1 MGGMMLYPVIMV
13 GCGGS
18 GIKSVRYIREAVMS
32 RLAAAGWDE
41 PMPAA
46 WQFIGLD
53 TVPGQSDLGEV
64 PPLPRR
70 DYLHISSN
78 FKTLSDLYAYLR
90 ANHPHY
96 VEGSGYSELAGW
108 LPSSTELTGDLSIG
122 AGKLRAVGR
131 ALGTYALTSK
141 SVKKRFE
148 DAFAACESGSVE
160 LAQATAK
167 LRGVPSPGETA
178 ASPLVVVIG
187 SSAGGTGAGIML
199 DTMDIL
205 RRLGDEN
212 VTPMAVVYGPD
223 IFSQTTG
230 DMFSNNLAFMSEM
243 LSAYWANGPGP
254 QGLFPAPLAAI
265 HGRGPHGIF
274 FVGQT
279 NMAGAKLENAS
290 VVYRAVG
297 ETIAS
302 WVTNESVADSVI
314 QYVIANKTA
323 DAAIGGVGFADN
335 HFKGAITSFGSASI
349 AVGRS
354 RFRAYAKAN
363 LLREFYDFHW
373 DGWARVAE
381 RVLGV
386 DIAKKPK
393 PVVIEELAKFKLPV
407 FMEKAG
413 LQQNFNAEGRATNGI
428 TDILI
433 SPEHSLR
440 VATSLETSIRTS
452 LPTDAMGSGDWHKLI
467 QNKLS
472 ILKPKEIANGREE
485 FEARLS
491 DWANALSDRVLREV
505 NELVAEVSIPVAIKV
520 IEKSIEELQVTA
532 GKFRSAL
539 DLAKTNS
546 TAANT
551 ELWTEIGGITGS
563 VKRESDKVAKALRA
577 AGKIHSH
584 DLRGEALARLENTA
598 LLIIKNLLQPIK
610 SALQIAFDSYVTKV
624 IVPQGKEPAIASAWP
639 KGMAIPGS
647 YLPSSVEFLLEDV
660 TKWPQILDDLLVQ
673 CVIPRAAE
681 TPRDAFRR
689 IILTGDQ
696 TNPDDR
702 LPLLWHGASKMASW
716 NVNSKLPVEFDIDLE
731 SMDSTLSHW
740 MNTTTAISNH
750 LNEGLK
756 QYLENPA
763 DIARLDDFK
772 EKFQLALQQA
782 KPLIEVDN
790 AKLMNELAR
799 IGNVTNPIEQI
810 PVLDKLPF
818 DVGHVARDIAIDLLR
833 AELGL
838 GAGANMNLYFQSE
851 EKESA
856 VVSSFLSRYIHP
868 SFVKTFTQP
877 LATQL
882 NTVSKTPTALRDW
895 AKFKRARTIDE
906 FIPVPPIV
914 RLAFVRGFVV
924 GRLLGQVALHKD
936 RAIQISHGGEVYD
949 FPHPLLSPILRNT
962 DVLPALLE
970 SFCLEFRNVPRNG
983 TEAFSAYAAL
993 YYKAVPVTDNDSPNA
1008 FTVGGDL
1015 KLFIETGEVRDK
1027 SIDESTFSSRQ
1038 APTATERQAK
1048 LIENLEAMIAFYV
1061 NLKAKGF
1068 SGQEMRTSDG
1078 NNETTTKTSSE
1089 PGTSAVYEDLLSL
1102 EIIHDLIG
1110 QYRIVLNAIESYVP
1124 GVGSTSAG
1132 LSDPPV

>member
-1 MGGMMLYPVIMV
+1 MLYPVIMV

-41 PMPAA
+41 PIPAA

-64 PPLPRR
+64 LPLPNR
-70 DYLHISSN
+70 DYLHISAS

-90 ANHPHY
+90 ANHHHD
-96 VEGSGYSELAGW
+96 VEASGYSELAGW
-108 LPSSTELTGDLSIG
+108 LPSSSELSGDLSIG

-160 LAQATAK
+160 LGQATAK
-167 LRGVPSPGETA
+167 LRGVPASGDTA
-178 ASPLVVVIG
+178 ASPLVIVIG

-223 IFSQTTG
+223 IFGTQATG

-243 LSAYWANGPGP
+243 LSAYWANGAGP

-265 HGRGPHGIF
+265 QGRGPHGIF
-274 FVGQT
+274 LVGQT

-297 ETIAS
+297 ETIGS
-302 WVTNESVADSVI
+302 WITNESVADEVI
-314 QYVIANKTA
+314 QYVISNKTA

-335 HFKGAITSFGSASI
+335 HFKGAVTSFGSASI

-354 RFRAYAKAN
+354 RFRTYAKAN

-373 DGWARVAE
+373 DGWGGVAV
-381 RVLGV
+381 RDLGV
-386 DIAKKPK
+386 ESAKKPK
-393 PVVIEELAKFKLPV
+393 PVVIEELAKKKFPEFLV
-407 FMEKAG
+407 KAG
-413 LQQNFNAEGRATNGI
+413 LQQNFNLEGRATSGI

-433 SPEHSLR
+433 SADHSLG
-440 VATSLETSIRTS
+440 VATSLEKLIRAS
-452 LPTDAMGSGDWHKLI
+452 LPTHAMDSADWQKFL
-467 QNKLS
+467 QNKLA
-472 ILKPKEIANGREE
+472 ILKPKEIDDGREK

-491 DWANALSDRVLREV
+491 AWANALADRVLRET

-520 IEKSIEELQVTA
+520 IEKSIQDLQVTA
-532 GKFRSAL
+532 GKFRSAV
-539 DLAKTNS
+539 DFAKTNS
-546 TAANT
+546 TAAST
-551 ELWTEIGGITGS
+551 EMYSEVGGITGS
-563 VKRESDKVAKALRA
+563 VKRESDKVSKALKA

-584 DLRGEALARLENTA
+584 DLRGEALARLENTV

-610 SALQIAFDSYVTKV
+610 SALQIAYDGYVTKV
-624 IVPQGKEPAIASAWP
+624 IVAQGKEPAIASAWP
-639 KGMAIPGS
+639 KGKLIPGT
-647 YLPSSVEFLLEDV
+647 YMPSSVEFLLEDP

-673 CVIPRAAE
+673 CVAPRAVE

-689 IILTGDQ
+689 VILTGDP

-702 LPLLWHGASKMASW
+702 SPLLWHGASKMTSW
-716 NVNSKLPVEFDIDLE
+716 NVTTKLTVEFDIGLE
-731 SMDSTLSHW
+731 SMDSALSHW
-740 MNTTTAISNH
+740 MTTTTAISNH

-763 DIARLDDFK
+763 NIARLDDFK
-772 EKFQLALQQA
+772 EKFQLVLQKA

-799 IGNVTNPIEQI
+799 IGGVSNPIEQK

-818 DVGHVARDIAIDLLR
+818 DVGHAARDIATDLLR

-838 GAGANMNLYFQSE
+838 GAGANMNLYFQTE

-856 VVSSFLSRYIHP
+856 VISSFLSRYIHP

-882 NTVSKTPTALRDW
+882 NMVSRTSTALRDW

-906 FIPVPPIV
+906 FIPVPPVV
-914 RLAFVRGFVV
+914 RFSFVRGFVV
-924 GRLLGQVALHKD
+924 GRLLGQIALHNDK
-936 RAIQISHGGEVYD
+936 AIQISHGGKVHD
-949 FPHPLLSPILRNT
+949 FPHPLLSPILQNT

-970 SFCLEFRNVPRNG
+970 SFCLEFGNVPTVG
-983 TEAFSAYAAL
+983 TEAFAAYGAL
-993 YYKAVPVTDNDSPNA
+993 YNKAVPIAGNDAPKA
-1008 FTVGGDL
+1008 FVVGGDL
-1015 KLFIETGEVRDK
+1015 KKFIEDGEVNDK
-1027 SIDESTFSSRQ
+1027 PIDESTFNSRQ

-1048 LIENLEAMIAFYV
+1048 LIENLEAMVDFYAD
-1061 NLKAKGF
+1061 LKTKGYF
-1068 SGQEMRTSDG
+1068 GDEMRTSDG
-1078 NNETTTKTSSE
+1078 NIESSMNKTSE
-1089 PGTSAVYEDLLSL
+1089 PGVAARHNQLPSL
-1102 EIIHDLIG
+1102 EIIDDLIG
-1110 QYRIVLNAIESYVP
+1110 QYSVVLNAIKSYIP
-1124 GVGSTSAG
+1124 GVGTSDSG
-1132 LSDPPV
+1132 FVLPPV